1 DEGVSFRSFNWG
13 MNAFS
18 ADEDG
23 YPLVEP
29 QRVRAFHSIIV
40 DTRPGNDG
48 FLSSSNVEYV
58 DIGSTEPPALLPML
72 RLKDG
77 SMQEGNK
84 GTTRLD
90 LIVTLSQ
97 NPTRTVTVNYATA
110 NGTAQAKSDY
120 TAASGKL
127 TFLPGQTSRTIS
139 VSIVT
144 DRKREP
150 TETFTVKL

>member
-1 DEGVSFRSFNWG
+1 AFLTLRNSRDYSLEYESYVGAYGAWDLHLTPEDSDEGVSFRSFNWG

-72 RLKDG
+72 RIKDG

-97 NPTRTVTVNYATA
+97 SPTRTVTVNYATA
-110 NGTAQAKSDY
+110 NGTAQA
-120 TAASGKL
+120 
-127 TFLPGQTSRTIS
+127 
-139 VSIVT
+139 
-144 DRKREP
+144 
-150 TETFTVKL
+150 